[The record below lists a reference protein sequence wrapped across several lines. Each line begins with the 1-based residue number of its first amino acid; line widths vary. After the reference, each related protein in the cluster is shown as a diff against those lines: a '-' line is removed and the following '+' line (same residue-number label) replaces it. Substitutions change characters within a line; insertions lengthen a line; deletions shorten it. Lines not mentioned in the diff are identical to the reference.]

1 MAEQRFFLHLQHFKN
16 SDVKPWIKPGHGS
29 KIIPCDTFEHHAEY
43 QSIITQFDLVCSRD
57 ILVATT
63 QFFHLFGVLLGGI
76 ITTKLLET
84 ISPRNTMLLGMY
96 AQILCGCIT
105 GLVDVF
111 ELHMMFRCLSAI
123 CCGLMYTAGGVIMSD
138 ITGGKHRTAT
148 ICLFE
153 QFWSVGVMLLPGIA
167 SFWQSW
173 SQLYLAIS
181 LPTFIL
187 IILHRWIPDSP
198 NWLLEHGRIMEA
210 KSVLIESTKI
220 NKNTFLQNDIDLQ
233 LKTASQAEMDKVS
246 EGWWMIWKEKTAIKN
261 LLRVHLAWSIFIVVY
276 YGMLLNIRAF
286 GRDHLTMNTIIA
298 GACEMIGTFGGLY
311 LIICSNKKWFWC
323 GLLNIAGGLIAYIA
337 WIIPTNISENQRVML
352 LMLTAMV
359 SKATISVALSIL
371 TTCTTE
377 LVSQPM
383 KKGAAYS
390 ATVWARIWLLGAP
403 FIGAT
408 IIFGQLIPQ
417 TAFGSLT
424 IIGGIIIG
432 GIHSPRTH
440 PLAKKRH
447 FTKNLF
453 ALQKLTGK

>member
-1 MAEQRFFLHLQHFKN
+1 
-16 SDVKPWIKPGHGS
+16 
-29 KIIPCDTFEHHAEY
+29 
-43 QSIITQFDLVCSRD
+43 
-57 ILVATT
+57 
-63 QFFHLFGVLLGGI
+63 
-76 ITTKLLET
+76 
-84 ISPRNTMLLGMY
+84 MLLGMY

-123 CCGLMYTAGGVIMSD
+123 CCGLMYTAGGVI
-138 ITGGKHRTAT
+138 
-148 ICLFE
+148 
-153 QFWSVGVMLLPGIA
+153 
-167 SFWQSW
+167 
-173 SQLYLAIS
+173 
-181 LPTFIL
+181 
-187 IILHRWIPDSP
+187 
-198 NWLLEHGRIMEA
+198 
-210 KSVLIESTKI
+210 
-220 NKNTFLQNDIDLQ
+220 
-233 LKTASQAEMDKVS
+233 
-246 EGWWMIWKEKTAIKN
+246 
-261 LLRVHLAWSIFIVVY
+261 
-276 YGMLLNIRAF
+276 
-286 GRDHLTMNTIIA
+286 
-298 GACEMIGTFGGLY
+298 
-311 LIICSNKKWFWC
+311 
-323 GLLNIAGGLIAYIA
+323 
-337 WIIPTNISENQRVML
+337 ISENQRVML

-440 PLAKKRH
+440 PLAKKET
-447 FTKNLF
+447 FYEESICTSKNWLG
-453 ALQKLTGK
+453 AENKK